1 MTSEERTSFYD
12 AVVIGGG
19 PAGLTAGLYLAR
31 ACYRV
36 LILEQEKFGGQI
48 TITAEVVNYPGAA
61 PMSGEALTAEMRRQ
75 AENFGAEFLLAEA
88 TELKQ
93 EDGFFVVRTPKGDFR
108 AHGVILATGA
118 HPRMIGF
125 PGEAEYKG
133 HGIAYCATCDG
144 EFFTGREV
152 FVVGGGFAAAEEAV
166 FLTKY
171 ASHVTILIREPDFTC
186 AAKVAD
192 PAKQHEKITIKYDT
206 EVEEVSGDGMLRRIR
221 YRNTKTGEVTEFSP
235 SDGGSFGVFVFAG
248 YAPSS
253 SLLKGLAELDAQG
266 YVPTDRNQ
274 KTSLDGLYAAGDV
287 CEKNLRQVV
296 TATGDGAVAA
306 TELEKYIA
314 KRQKETGVKADIQ
327 TRRAAVHTAQDS
339 APATA
344 AVQSGDTPFDSA
356 MIQQLNTVFSRLT
369 EGLTLKLYTDEGA
382 VSSELRHYLEALTAL
397 SDKLT
402 LSEESAPDPLASRD
416 TDTALPYVRIFRE
429 NGSYAGLC
437 FHGVPGGHE
446 FTSFVLGLYNAGSK
460 GQPVAEDALSRI
472 AAIDRD
478 IRIRILVSLSCTM
491 CPELVTSAQRLAT
504 LNPHITTEVFDLNRF
519 PALRERYE
527 VMSVPCF
534 LVNDEPPQFGKKD
547 LTQLLDLLGV

>member
-186 AAKVAD
+186 AAKVAE

-206 EVEEVSGDGMLRRIR
+206 EVEEVTGDSLLRRIR

-235 SDGGSFGVFVFAG
+235 ADGGSFGVFVFAG

-253 SLLKGLAELDAQG
+253 SLLKGLAEIDAQG

-339 APATA
+339 APAT
-344 AVQSGDTPFDSA
+344 VDRQSVGTRKRSCRGR
-356 MIQQLNTVFSRLT
+356 TV
-369 EGLTLKLYTDEGA
+369 
-382 VSSELRHYLEALTAL
+382 
-397 SDKLT
+397 
-402 LSEESAPDPLASRD
+402 
-416 TDTALPYVRIFRE
+416 
-429 NGSYAGLC
+429 
-437 FHGVPGGHE
+437 
-446 FTSFVLGLYNAGSK
+446 
-460 GQPVAEDALSRI
+460 
-472 AAIDRD
+472 
-478 IRIRILVSLSCTM
+478 
-491 CPELVTSAQRLAT
+491 
-504 LNPHITTEVFDLNRF
+504 
-519 PALRERYE
+519 
-527 VMSVPCF
+527 
-534 LVNDEPPQFGKKD
+534 
-547 LTQLLDLLGV
+547 

>member
-1 MTSEERTSFYD
+1 M
-12 AVVIGGG
+12 
-19 PAGLTAGLYLAR
+19 
-31 ACYRV
+31 
-36 LILEQEKFGGQI
+36 
-48 TITAEVVNYPGAA
+48 
-61 PMSGEALTAEMRRQ
+61 
-75 AENFGAEFLLAEA
+75 
-88 TELKQ
+88 
-93 EDGFFVVRTPKGDFR
+93 
-108 AHGVILATGA
+108 
-118 HPRMIGF
+118 
-125 PGEAEYKG
+125 
-133 HGIAYCATCDG
+133 
-144 EFFTGREV
+144 
-152 FVVGGGFAAAEEAV
+152 
-166 FLTKY
+166 
-171 ASHVTILIREPDFTC
+171 
-186 AAKVAD
+186 
-192 PAKQHEKITIKYDT
+192 
-206 EVEEVSGDGMLRRIR
+206 
-221 YRNTKTGEVTEFSP
+221 
-235 SDGGSFGVFVFAG
+235 
-248 YAPSS
+248 
-253 SLLKGLAELDAQG
+253 
-266 YVPTDRNQ
+266 PTDRNQ

-327 TRRAAVHTAQDS
+327 TRRAAVHSAQDS

-402 LSEESAPDPLASRD
+402 LSEESAPDPLAERD
-416 TDTALPYVRIFRE
+416 TDAALPYVRIFRE

-460 GQPVAEDALSRI
+460 GQPVAEEALSRI

-547 LTQLLDLLGV
+547 LTQLLDLLGA

>member
-186 AAKVAD
+186 AAKVAE

-206 EVEEVSGDGMLRRIR
+206 EVEEVSGDSMLRRIR

-235 SDGGSFGVFVFAG
+235 ADGGSFGVFVFAG

-356 MIQQLNTVFSRLT
+356 MIQQLNTVFSRR
-369 EGLTLKLYTDEGA
+369 
-382 VSSELRHYLEALTAL
+382 SPL
-397 SDKLT
+397 SAINSRSPKRARPIR
-402 LSEESAPDPLASRD
+402 SPLAIRTLPCPMSAFSARTAATRDSASTACRAATNSPRSYSDSTMPGARGSRSPKKPCP
-416 TDTALPYVRIFRE
+416 ALPQSTE
-429 NGSYAGLC
+429 
-437 FHGVPGGHE
+437 
-446 FTSFVLGLYNAGSK
+446 TSG
-460 GQPVAEDALSRI
+460 
-472 AAIDRD
+472 
-478 IRIRILVSLSCTM
+478 
-491 CPELVTSAQRLAT
+491 
-504 LNPHITTEVFDLNRF
+504 
-519 PALRERYE
+519 
-527 VMSVPCF
+527 
-534 LVNDEPPQFGKKD
+534 FGFS
-547 LTQLLDLLGV
+547 